1 MKDASKG
8 YKVKDFV
15 FLGIVTAIYVVAYS
29 AIGGLTAALNA
40 LGHAFSPAI
49 FSLIGGTIILFLV
62 YKVPKLGILTLQT
75 LLVHGLI
82 AVLGMAYLPWF
93 ITSIIGALIADGI
106 AATSQYKNTIKNG
119 LGFAFMQAGSSAGG
133 IIPAVFFAES
143 YKRTWIE
150 RGMTA
155 AQMDETIAVSV
166 GWIGASVLIAS
177 FVCGF
182 LGILIGRKILAKHFK
197 S

>member
-1 MKDASKG
+1 MKDASKW

-119 LGFAFMQAGSSAGG
+119 KTVTQALIKQLHFEHPVKGAFRVIKYHTQAKRVSAFAPKSA
-133 IIPAVFFAES
+133 PKRFF
-143 YKRTWIE
+143 
-150 RGMTA
+150 
-155 AQMDETIAVSV
+155 
-166 GWIGASVLIAS
+166 
-177 FVCGF
+177 
-182 LGILIGRKILAKHFK
+182 
-197 S
+197 